1 MADQKA
7 GIYLNTQS
15 NKVVRVGVGINAPIE
30 AAWVQVTDDPNM
42 GLLLIREEAAKKR
55 LGPKPEEIQW
65 DF

>member
-15 NKVVRVGVGINAPIE
+15 NKVVRVGVGINAPAGAE
-30 AAWVQVTDDPNM
+30 WVQVTDDPNM
-42 GLLLIREEAAKKR
+42 GLLLIREEVAKKR
-55 LGPKPEEIQW
+55 LGPNPGEIRW

>member
-15 NKVVRVGVGINAPIE
+15 NKVVRVGVGINAPTG

-55 LGPKPEEIQW
+55 LGTKPAEVQW